1 MEYLGGMS
9 TNANTAIKSP
19 SPRSKRK
26 HNQQQQQESPPSTIR
41 YLGVRRRPWGRYA
54 AEIRDPTTK
63 ERHWL
68 GTFDTAEEAALAY
81 DRAARSMRGPSRA
94 RTNFVYSDSP
104 AGSSVTSILSPDDQ
118 SHLNQIFFTNGP
130 SSAQTQPNPTDQNF
144 WACWSNNTN
153 YPQPINNNNYQ
164 PCVQNNNEV
173 TKEVELPPLP
183 PDITSSYNMGFGM
196 GLGMDMDM
204 GMGMDMSQWVGNDPD
219 FIGFSSHIGS
229 VGFDN
234 IVSTEPNMSGTSN
247 GTTILNDN
255 NPYNSVMQHSPLFS
269 KMPVV
274 SDPVFDGFD
283 LGSSSAYFY

>member
-1 MEYLGGMS
+1 M
-9 TNANTAIKSP
+9 NTATNVAKTP

-26 HNQQQQQESPPSTIR
+26 HNQQQQQQQDQSPPSTIR

-104 AGSSVTSILSPDDQ
+104 TGSSVTSILSPDDQ
-118 SHLNQIFFTNGP
+118 SHLNQIFFNNGP
-130 SSAQTQPNPTDQNF
+130 SSAQNQPNTIDQNI
-144 WACWSNNTN
+144 WACWNAN
-153 YPQPINNNNYQ
+153 YPQPNNNNNNNYQ
-164 PCVQNNNEV
+164 PPVVNNEV

-196 GLGMDMDM
+196 GM
-204 GMGMDMSQWVGNDPD
+204 GMGMEMDLGMGMNMGQWVGNDPD
-219 FIGFSSHIGS
+219 FFGFSGQIES
-229 VGFDN
+229 VGFDDIIGN
-234 IVSTEPNMSGTSN
+234 SEPNMSGTTSS
-247 GTTILNDN
+247 GTITNDN
-255 NPYNSVMQHSPLFS
+255 SNQYNSIMQHSPLFS

-274 SDPVFDGFD
+274 SDPIFDGFD
-283 LGSSSAYFY
+283 LGSSSSYFY